1 MNFLFP
7 IPANLTWRL
16 EMNEKSQ
23 WEVAAW
29 MILNTC
35 SDTYTDTDTKTTAEA
50 NTESIKTLLPVA
62 TLSTVLE

>member
-1 MNFLFP
+1 
-7 IPANLTWRL
+7 
-16 EMNEKSQ
+16 MNEKSQ

-50 NTESIKTLLPVA
+50 NTEGIKTLLPAA